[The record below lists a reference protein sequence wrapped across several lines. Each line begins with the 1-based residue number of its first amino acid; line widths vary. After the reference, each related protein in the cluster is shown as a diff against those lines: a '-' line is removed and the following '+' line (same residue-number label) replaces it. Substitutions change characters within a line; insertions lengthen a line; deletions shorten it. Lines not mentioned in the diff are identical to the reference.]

1 MNYFKMALL
10 FALSLSFTAQAKV
23 LMTRAQIEDYKAQ
36 YDKVYDESVQ
46 TGLTS
51 ASMALRE
58 GRAPAEVLAY
68 CDNQR
73 EIHDKMAT
81 GITKDHQNYYSMIG
95 SLNGRGDGRREGCR
109 NAVAV
114 YLAQGQERNALA
126 QNDKKSLKIN
136 IFSPDR
142 LPSSES
148 APAPKKVGRAPGI
161 HSVSR

>member
-1 MNYFKMALL
+1 MKALKIAL
-10 FALSLSFTAQAKV
+10 IFALTMSFSAGAKV

-51 ASMALRE
+51 ASLALKE

-73 EIHDKMAT
+73 EIHDKMAS
-81 GITKDHQNYYSMIG
+81 GIKKEHHNYYSMIG

-114 YLAQGQERNALA
+114 YIASERERAVIA
-126 QNDKKSLKIN
+126 KSDQKPLQIKV
-136 IFSPDR
+136 FSPER
-142 LPSSES
+142 LPSSEAQIK
-148 APAPKKVGRAPGI
+148 APSRAPGI
-161 HSVSR
+161 KSIAK

>member
-1 MNYFKMALL
+1 MKALKMALIL
-10 FALSLSFTAQAKV
+10 ALTISFGASAKV
-23 LMTRAQIEDYKAQ
+23 LMTRAQIEDYKGQ

-51 ASMALRE
+51 ASLALKE

-73 EIHDKMAT
+73 EIHDKMAE
-81 GITKDHQNYYSMIG
+81 GIKKDHHNYYAMIG

-114 YLAQGQERNALA
+114 YIASEKERSMMAS
-126 QNDKKSLKIN
+126 NDKKPLQIKV
-136 IFSPDR
+136 FSPER
-142 LPSSES
+142 LPSSEHQQRQPS
-148 APAPKKVGRAPGI
+148 RAPGVI
-161 HSVSR
+161 TISK

>member
-1 MNYFKMALL
+1 MKAFKMALI
-10 FALSLSFTAQAKV
+10 FALSFSFTAGAKV
-23 LMTRAQIEDYKAQ
+23 LMTRAQIEDYKTQ

-51 ASMALRE
+51 ASLALRE

-81 GITKDHQNYYSMIG
+81 GIKKDHHNYYAMIG

-114 YLAQGQERNALA
+114 FIASEKERTMFAK
-126 QNDKKSLKIN
+126 NDQKPLQIKV
-136 IFSPDR
+136 FSPDR
-142 LPSSES
+142 LPSSEPQIK
-148 APAPKKVGRAPGI
+148 AQGRAPGVKI
-161 HSVSR
+161 ISK